1 MGLIHIV
8 NVFQK
13 HRYALGDG
21 FNTFPSSN
29 YDFSSDFML
38 CGTRTCIPVL
48 NNNNLLNGG
57 CRLWPF
63 FSHISRSYTRTL
75 FWSRSANVPPARRH
89 LINLLM
95 ILCSWGYVFFPGDGT
110 QTRDNESATASQS
123 RDPSCGQCCFS
134 FASTCFIW
142 HQQAFCERGG
152 NKYGVDN
159 KGEKPGRREFRLRG
173 YLNFLS

>member
-1 MGLIHIV
+1 MGLINIV

-38 CGTRTCIPVL
+38 CGTRTCSPVQ

-57 CRLWPF
+57 CRLLPF
-63 FSHISRSYTRTL
+63 FSHILRSYTQTL

-95 ILCSWGYVFFPGDGT
+95 ILCSWGYVFFLAMAHKLEITSPLQHPKVGT
-110 QTRDNESATASQS
+110 PAVASVVFLLLQHVLYDTS
-123 RDPSCGQCCFS
+123 RR
-134 FASTCFIW
+134 FA
-142 HQQAFCERGG
+142 
-152 NKYGVDN
+152 
-159 KGEKPGRREFRLRG
+159 KGEVTNMGWT
-173 YLNFLS
+173 

>member
-1 MGLIHIV
+1 MGLINIV
-8 NVFQK
+8 NVFRK

-38 CGTRTCIPVL
+38 CGTRTCSSVL

-63 FSHISRSYTRTL
+63 FSHISRSYTQTL

-110 QTRDNESATASQS
+110 QTRDNESLQHPKVGTPAVASVVFLLLQHVLYGTS
-123 RDPSCGQCCFS
+123 RR
-134 FASTCFIW
+134 FA
-142 HQQAFCERGG
+142 
-152 NKYGVDN
+152 
-159 KGEKPGRREFRLRG
+159 KGEVTNMGRTIKAKSQEDE
-173 YLNFLS
+173 NFDYVGI